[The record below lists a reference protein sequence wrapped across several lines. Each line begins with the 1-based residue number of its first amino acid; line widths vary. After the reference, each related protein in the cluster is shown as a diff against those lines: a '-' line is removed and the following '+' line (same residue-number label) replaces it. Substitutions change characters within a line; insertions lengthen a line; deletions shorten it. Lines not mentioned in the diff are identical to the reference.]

1 MNLSTKSIALV
12 TVALCSAF
20 GGCSRDARL
29 ADHDVRTVTVKS
41 VTHYGVTLDENATPK
56 QVVFVLTQAI
66 RGDFLAATPEEREHF
81 LDVQFDICAANVI
94 NARNK
99 TKISR
104 DEFIYNVVYHWTP
117 TVSHYVGGF
126 DTEWAKVEPRLV
138 QSAVH
143 TDGTEGGGTK
153 RCEVRM
159 ELVDPDGD
167 PGAGV
172 VMIAWLARDKGLWRV
187 THVGFDRTRRKLAKS
202 G

>member
-1 MNLSTKSIALV
+1 MS
-12 TVALCSAF
+12 VALCVAL

-29 ADHDVRTVTVKS
+29 VGRNVRSVTVKP

-56 QVVFVLTQAI
+56 QVAYVLTRAI
-66 RGDFLAATPEEREHF
+66 RDDFLAATSQDREAS

-94 NARNK
+94 NARNS
-99 TKISR
+99 TAVSR
-104 DEFIYNVVYHWTP
+104 DEFVYTVVYHWTP
-117 TVSHYVGGF
+117 TVSHYVRGF
-126 DTEWAKVEPRLV
+126 DTDWAKAEPRLV

-143 TDGTEGGGTK
+143 TDGADGGGTK
-153 RCEVRM
+153 KCEVRM
-159 ELVDPDGD
+159 ELADPDGD

-187 THVGFDRTRRKLAKS
+187 THVGFDRTRRKLATS